1 MSRVLAT
8 DTDRGPDRRSESDLT
23 GSDLTSPEHTS
34 TGRNGSVLSGTGLP
48 SSAGPCARL
57 LPAGLDPTRLPGH
70 VALIMDG
77 NGRWARSRGLPR
89 VMGHR
94 QGVEAL
100 KRTLR
105 LCSDW
110 GIGTLT
116 AYAFSTEN
124 WNRPGEE
131 VSFLMTLFER
141 VLERELQGLERERVR
156 IRFLGDLSPLPSGL
170 QRLIADATARTA
182 SNTGIRFN
190 VCTNYG
196 GRAEL
201 VGAARRLAEQVA
213 RGELD
218 PAAIDEHHFAAE
230 LHTAG
235 EADPDL
241 LIRTSGEQRLS
252 NFLLWQLAYAELH
265 ITDVLWP
272 DFDQAALLAALLDYQ
287 SRQRRFGGVDSPG

>member
-8 DTDRGPDRRSESDLT
+8 TPAL
-23 GSDLTSPEHTS
+23 
-34 TGRNGSVLSGTGLP
+34 GRTP
-48 SSAGPCARL
+48 MPT
-57 LPAGLDPTRLPGH
+57 GLDPARLPRH
-70 VALIMDG
+70 VAVIMDG
-77 NGRWARSRGLPR
+77 NGRWASRRNLPR

-94 QGVEAL
+94 EGVEAL

-110 GIGTLT
+110 GIGSLT

-141 VLERELQGLERERVR
+141 VLARELQALEQEQVR
-156 IRFLGDLSPLPSGL
+156 IRFLGDLSPLPNGL
-170 QRLIADATARTA
+170 QQLIADATARTA
-182 SNTGIRFN
+182 ANTGIHFN

-196 GRAEL
+196 SRAEL
-201 VGAARRLAEQVA
+201 VLAAQRLAERAAAGQLA
-213 RGELD
+213 PAEITEEL
-218 PAAIDEHHFAAE
+218 FAAE

-235 EADPDL
+235 EPDPDL
-241 LIRTSGEQRLS
+241 LIRTSGERRIS

-272 DFDQAALLAALLDYQ
+272 DFDEQAMLTALLDYQ
-287 SRQRRFGGVDSPG
+287 RRERRFGGVDPLA

>member
-8 DTDRGPDRRSESDLT
+8 TLT
-23 GSDLTSPEHTS
+23 TQRQP
-34 TGRNGSVLSGTGLP
+34 LP
-48 SSAGPCARL
+48 HQLDPARL
-57 LPAGLDPTRLPGH
+57 PAH
-70 VALIMDG
+70 VAVIMDG
-77 NGRWARSRGLPR
+77 NGRWARRRGLPR

-94 QGVEAL
+94 AGVETL

-110 GIGTLT
+110 GIAALT

-124 WNRPGEE
+124 WSRPGEE
-131 VSFLMTLFER
+131 VSFLMALFER
-141 VLERELQGLERERVR
+141 VLERELESLEREQVR
-156 IRFLGDLSPLPSGL
+156 IRFLGDLEQLPEGL
-170 QRLIADATARTA
+170 QSLISDATQRTA
-182 SNTGIRFN
+182 ANTGIRFN

-201 VGAARRLAEQVA
+201 VRAARRLAEQVA
-213 RGELD
+213 RGDLD
-218 PAAIDEHHFAAE
+218 PAAIDEARFAAE

-235 EADPDL
+235 EVDPDL
-241 LIRTSGEQRLS
+241 LIRTSGEQRIS

-272 DFDQAALLAALLDYQ
+272 DFDQSALLAALLDYQ
-287 SRQRRFGGVDSPG
+287 SRQRRFGGVESAG

>member
-1 MSRVLAT
+1 MSRALAT
-8 DTDRGPDRRSESDLT
+8 ASSRTQP
-23 GSDLTSPEHTS
+23 
-34 TGRNGSVLSGTGLP
+34 VLPVGLD
-48 SSAGPCARL
+48 AARL
-57 LPAGLDPTRLPGH
+57 PAH
-70 VALIMDG
+70 VAVIMDG
-77 NGRWARSRGLPR
+77 NGRWARRRGLPR

-94 QGVEAL
+94 EGVESL

-110 GIGTLT
+110 GIGALT

-141 VLERELQGLERERVR
+141 VLARELEGLEREQVR
-156 IRFLGDLSPLPSGL
+156 IRFLGDLEPLPPGL
-170 QRLIADATARTA
+170 RELIANATARTA
-182 SNTGIRFN
+182 ANSGIHFN

-201 VGAARRLAEQVA
+201 VHAARRLAEQAA

-218 PAAIDEHHFAAE
+218 PARIDEELFAAQ

-235 EADPDL
+235 EPDPDL
-241 LIRTSGEQRLS
+241 LIRTSGEQRIS

-272 DFDQAALLAALLDYQ
+272 DFNEAALTTALLDYQ
-287 SRQRRFGGVDSPG
+287 NRQRRFGGVAPTPHQP